1 MKKGRSKLNTGKELV
16 LTHLNNSDDVFK
28 HMSGD
33 ITFTS
38 FTRIAGYGGVGLCL
52 AMMVPFSFVL
62 PLLPIL
68 ATIALGIEFPRILRN
83 YVIDKYLDF
92 IEGYGIIKHIRLWN
106 PTINQHAPFI
116 LIQDNERK
124 RMRKFLKKNYGGLK
138 LIDALW
144 ASKNIPLLSFTVPAD
159 VYGNSTE
166 YAVTL
171 DYRGFILHQED
182 HKSVFALWEDAYR
195 KTAIE

>member
-1 MKKGRSKLNTGKELV
+1 MNAGKELV

-28 HMSGD
+28 RMSGD

-38 FTRIAGYGGVGLCL
+38 FTRIAGYGGAGLCI

-62 PLLPIL
+62 PLLLIL
-68 ATIALGIEFPRILRN
+68 AIIALGVEFPRILRN
-83 YVIDKYLDF
+83 YVTDKYLDF
-92 IEGYGIIKHIRLWN
+92 IEGYDIIKHIRLWN
-106 PTINQHAPFI
+106 PTINQHDPFL

-138 LIDALW
+138 LIDTLW
-144 ASKNIPLLSFTVPAD
+144 ASKSMPLLSFTVPAD

-166 YAVTL
+166 YAVTF

-182 HKSVFALWEDAYR
+182 RKSIFALWEDAYK
-195 KTAIE
+195 KTAI